1 MSLIWG
7 KFACPIFSLSKDVIR
22 ISVVPVGKS
31 TLTSLKSIDSVDSP
45 SFLHRLNYFSLHGNS
60 MLLLMLPEARNA
72 LMMLDE
78 STDARVQNSIPLVK

>member
-1 MSLIWG
+1 
-7 KFACPIFSLSKDVIR
+7 
-22 ISVVPVGKS
+22 
-31 TLTSLKSIDSVDSP
+31 
-45 SFLHRLNYFSLHGNS
+45 